1 MPPVAGAPPADAVA
15 SAAAL
20 LRNAKQPV
28 ILAGRVSRDVD
39 AWNARIALAERLIE
53 GLPEALRDWPG
64 LPEATRTAAP
74 AGISI
79 GIAAN
84 EDGPLSPDMLA
95 ARADAA
101 LYEAKRTGKN
111 RACTASRQPAL
122 R

>member
-1 MPPVAGAPPADAVA
+1 VLPETEPRQAV
-15 SAAAL
+15 
-20 LRNAKQPV
+20 
-28 ILAGRVSRDVD
+28 
-39 AWNARIALAERLIE
+39 ALAERLIE